1 MNVFGGRHLFIIYA
15 ATQKTGG
22 DTQKR
27 AYKLLSQII
36 YVFAFTFDLTST
48 VTAK

>member
-1 MNVFGGRHLFIIYA
+1 MFLGDVICLSFTPPH
-15 ATQKTGG
+15 KETGG